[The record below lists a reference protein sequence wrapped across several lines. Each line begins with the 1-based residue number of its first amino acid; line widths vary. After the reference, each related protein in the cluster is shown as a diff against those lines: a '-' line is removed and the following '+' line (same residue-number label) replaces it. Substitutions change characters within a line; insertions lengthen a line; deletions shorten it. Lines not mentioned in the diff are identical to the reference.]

1 MKTLKAPAGF
11 RRHLKNHLPLLQADG
26 LITADQ
32 ACDISQRYR
41 LNDLAA
47 ESTRTLLMAIYI
59 IGAFLIGIG
68 VISFVAAHWTAIP
81 RQVKVALLFAAMIAS
96 HLAGFYLWKMTGK
109 SPRLGHTLTILGTLI
124 FGASIGL
131 MAQIFHVTG
140 SATGLFG
147 PWAIGAIVMAY
158 ALGSTPN
165 AVIAIVTSFVWFT
178 GRIDWGELTYW
189 YYPFVA
195 AALFLPY
202 CYWRKSTFAFTLTLL
217 AVALGTILAC
227 VDVPGGEFFI
237 TISLIAIGI
246 LYTCCGLI
254 AVESTKFKSF
264 GSPAIFLG
272 YVAVSIPVYLCS
284 FREVA
289 EDMLYANNVF
299 GHGSLPQAAAALT
312 AFVIAMLLVT
322 PAILRSRHNAA
333 LTKVFSAVMV
343 TFGLYLIGSISG
355 SEFIF
360 AGLANIALLAMA
372 VVLIWVAR
380 DLGDRRLFWSGII
393 MVALMVVSRSFEYET
408 GLIIKAIAFT
418 AGGVAV
424 IVAGVVFEKFLKA
437 RRIISE

>member
-1 MKTLKAPAGF
+1 MKTPKAPAGF
-11 RRHLKNHLPLLQADG
+11 RRHLKNHLPLIEADG

-32 ACDISQRYR
+32 ARDISQRYR
-41 LNDLAA
+41 LDDLAA

-68 VISFVAAHWTAIP
+68 VISFVAAHWTGIP

-109 SPRLGHTLTILGTLI
+109 SPRLGHTLTILGTFI

-131 MAQIFHVTG
+131 IAQIFHITG

-147 PWAIGAIVMAY
+147 PWAIGAVVMAY
-158 ALGSTPN
+158 ALTSTPN

-178 GRIDWGELTYW
+178 GRIDWGEMSYW
-189 YYPFVA
+189 YYPFAA

-202 CYWRKSTFAFTLTLL
+202 CYWRKSTFTFTLTLL
-217 AVALGTILAC
+217 AVGLGTIMTYGNASGG
-227 VDVPGGEFFI
+227 DFFVPMSI
-237 TISLIAIGI
+237 IAIGI
-246 LYTCCGLI
+246 LFACWGLI
-254 AVESTKFKSF
+254 AIEGTNFKSF

-272 YVAVSIPVYLCS
+272 YVAVSIPVYICS
-284 FREVA
+284 FRGVA
-289 EDMLYANNVF
+289 EEMLYANNVLGRDSF
-299 GHGSLPQAAAALT
+299 PQALPALT
-312 AFVIAMLLVT
+312 AFVVAMLLVT

-355 SEFIF
+355 SQFIF
-360 AGLANIALLAMA
+360 AGLANIAFLALA
-372 VVLIWVAR
+372 VVLLWVAR
-380 DLGDRRLFWSGII
+380 DLGDRRLFWSGIV

-437 RRIISE
+437 RRIINE

>member
-1 MKTLKAPAGF
+1 MKTPKAGAGF
-11 RRHLKNHLPLLQADG
+11 RRHLKNHLPLLQTDG

-32 ACDISQRYR
+32 ARDISQRYR

-47 ESTRTLLMAIYI
+47 ESTHALLMAIYI

-109 SPRLGHTLTILGTLI
+109 SSRLGHALTILGTFI

-158 ALGSTPN
+158 TLGSTPN

-178 GRIDWGELTYW
+178 GRIGWGELTYW
-189 YYPFVA
+189 YYPFAA

-217 AVALGTILAC
+217 AVGLGTILAC
-227 VDVPGGEFFI
+227 GNMPGNEFFVPMSI
-237 TISLIAIGI
+237 IAIGI
-246 LYTCCGLI
+246 LYACWGLI
-254 AVESTKFKSF
+254 AIEGANFKSF

-289 EDMLYANNVF
+289 EDMLYADNALGRDSF
-299 GHGSLPQAAAALT
+299 PQALPALA

-333 LTKVFSAVMV
+333 LTKVFSVVMV

-355 SEFIF
+355 SQFIF
-360 AGLANIALLAMA
+360 AGLANIALLALA
-372 VVLIWVAR
+372 VVLIWIAR

-437 RRIISE
+437 RRIINE

>member
-1 MKTLKAPAGF
+1 MKTPKATAGF

-26 LITADQ
+26 LITPDQ
-32 ACDISQRYR
+32 ARDISQRFR

-96 HLAGFYLWKMTGK
+96 HFAGFYLWKMTGK
-109 SPRLGHTLTILGTLI
+109 SPRLGHALTILGTLI

-131 MAQIFHVTG
+131 MAQIFHIRG

-165 AVIAIVTSFVWFT
+165 AVIAIVTSFIWFT
-178 GRIDWGELTYW
+178 GRVTWGQLTYW
-189 YYPFVA
+189 YYPFAA

-227 VDVPGGEFFI
+227 FDVAGNKFFCMCI
-237 TISLIAIGI
+237 IAIGLLYACWGLIAIGG
-246 LYTCCGLI
+246 TN
-254 AVESTKFKSF
+254 FKSF

-272 YVAVSIPVYLCS
+272 YLAVSISVYLCS
-284 FREVA
+284 FLEVA
-289 EDMLYANNVF
+289 EETLYSHNAYPRD
-299 GHGSLPQAAAALT
+299 SLPQVLPALAAL
-312 AFVIAMLLVT
+312 VIGMLLVT

-355 SEFIF
+355 SQFIF
-360 AGLANIALLAMA
+360 AGLANIAFLTLA
-372 VVLIWVAR
+372 VVLIWIAR
-380 DLGDRRLFWSGII
+380 DLEDRRLFWSGII

-408 GLIIKAIAFT
+408 GLIIKAVAFT

-437 RRIISE
+437 RRVINE